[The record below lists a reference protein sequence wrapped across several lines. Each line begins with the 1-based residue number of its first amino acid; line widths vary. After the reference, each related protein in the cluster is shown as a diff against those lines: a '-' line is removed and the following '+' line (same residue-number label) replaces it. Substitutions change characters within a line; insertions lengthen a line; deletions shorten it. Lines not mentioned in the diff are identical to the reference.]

1 MGTETHRCTITHSM
15 RIYERVKLNNPLM
28 GTETI
33 QRIQQFQNS
42 DSNLLN

>member
-28 GTETI
+28 GDGNYSAYSAVSEF
-33 QRIQQFQNS
+33 R
-42 DSNLLN
+42 